1 MAKKIL
7 ILAANPKNTEIL
19 RLEEEVQKIEAGLER
34 SHPRQPFEIVFRSTE
49 AKPEE
54 LRRAFLDCEPQIV
67 HFSGHGSGTPGLAFL
82 DEAGEA
88 RLVTAQAL
96 GNFFKLFHDKIECVI
111 LNACYS
117 VVQAEAIAQHIDY
130 VIGMNQAI
138 GDRAAIEF
146 AVGFYDALGA
156 GRSIEDAYLFGCSAI
171 ELEGIP
177 EYLTPVLKKKTS
189 GGVPEEIQQNGSANQ
204 MEKSPLEP
212 LVNPSRF
219 VDSNPVPLEAIAL
232 EEPEGQV
239 SLDSPLYIERP
250 PIESDCY
257 ETLIK
262 PGSLIRIKAP
272 HHMGK
277 TSLMSRIL
285 HYGMQQDYRTACL
298 NFQSAD
304 SDCFHSLDTFLQW
317 FCASV
322 SEELGL
328 EERIESYWR
337 GILGSKNKCSKYFQT
352 YILAEIDCPIALG
365 LDEVDLIFQYPEVAT
380 DFFGL
385 LRAWHEK
392 GKNEPIW
399 KKLRLAIAHSKEV
412 YIPLNINQSPFNVGL
427 PIELPEFTAAQV
439 QELMVRHGLN
449 GSKANVEQLMN
460 RVGGHPALIR
470 IALYYIA
477 KGRLTLP
484 TLIEVAATEEGP
496 YYAHLRRHLLKV
508 EQDADL
514 TAAIQQLI
522 AAKGPVEI
530 QSAQAF
536 KLRSMGLVKF
546 QGNAVTFLGDIY
558 RDYFRS
564 RLMDK
569 PPVNSKEN
577 SQNPDSLL
585 ELATKTG
592 LAAIVFTDVVN
603 STLFMAS
610 NQELMLQ
617 LLDRDFGVMREA
629 CQRFDGRLLKSLG
642 DGMMICFESAVKA
655 VAWAISVQEYFA
667 KAAKNLAE
675 DQILFHR
682 IGIHLGEVVFKN
694 DDILGT
700 GVNIAAR
707 IQSKAKPEGICIS
720 QTVYDVVK
728 RHLSLKVERL
738 EAVELKGIPEPM
750 TLYQII
756 IDPPEED

>member
-7 ILAANPKNTEIL
+7 ILAANPKNTAIL
-19 RLEEEVQKIEAGLER
+19 RLEEEVQKIEAGLQR
-34 SHPRQPFEIVFRSTE
+34 SHRRQAFEIVFRSTE
-49 AKPEE
+49 AKPED

-82 DEAGEA
+82 DESGEA

-96 GNFFKLFHDKIECVI
+96 ANFFKLFQDKIECVI

-117 VVQAEAIAQHIDY
+117 VVQAEAIGQYIDY

-177 EYLTPVLKKKTS
+177 EHLTPVLKKKTPGELPGERKPS
-189 GGVPEEIQQNGSANQ
+189 GSANQ
-204 MEKSPLEP
+204 VEKSPLDP
-212 LVNPSRF
+212 MVTPSRLL
-219 VDSNPVPLEAIAL
+219 DAHRIPPEAIAL

-277 TSLMSRIL
+277 TSLMSRVL
-285 HYGMQQDYRTACL
+285 NYGTQQGYRTACL

-304 SDCFHSLDTFLQW
+304 GEFFTNLDSFLQW

-328 EERIESYWR
+328 EERLDQYWR

-427 PIELPEFTAAQV
+427 PIELPEFTRQQV

-449 GSKANVEQLMN
+449 ASETNVEQLMK

-470 IALYYIA
+470 IALYHIA
-477 KGRLTLP
+477 KGRLTLQ
-484 TLIEVAATEEGP
+484 TLLEVAATEEGP
-496 YYAHLRRHLLKV
+496 YYAHLRRHLLNV

-522 AAKGPVEI
+522 AATGPVEI

-564 RLMDK
+564 RLNMK
-569 PPVNSKEN
+569 TTFESIPEMAART
-577 SQNPDSLL
+577 
-585 ELATKTG
+585 ELAV
-592 LAAIVFTDVVN
+592 ISFTDIVS
-603 STLFMAS
+603 STKFMAS
-610 NQELMLQ
+610 NQALMLQ
-617 LLDRDFGVMREA
+617 LIDRDFQLMRELA
-629 CQRFDGRLLKSLG
+629 ERFDGNIVKYLG
-642 DGMMICFESAVKA
+642 DGMMVSFESAVKA
-655 VAWAISVQEYFA
+655 VVWAKTLQETLA
-667 KAAKNLAE
+667 KNAKNLS
-675 DQILFHR
+675 DNYILWHR
-682 IGIHLGEVVFKN
+682 IGIHLGDLICKDN
-694 DDILGT
+694 DVWGT
-700 GVNIAAR
+700 AVNIAAR
-707 IQSKAKPEGICIS
+707 LQGESKPGGICVS
-720 QTVYDVVK
+720 PTVYDVVK
-728 RHLSLKVERL
+728 RHVSLNVEC
-738 EAVELKGIPEPM
+738 VENQQLKGIPEPM
-750 TLYQII
+750 NLYHIK
-756 IDPPEED
+756 IDLES